1 MLRFL
6 HLVMH
11 FVGWMLVHSKAK
23 LQTVRERQVHVLN
36 VLSVLFGK
44 ISKTIYY
51 RAKVKKIKSSNVVGD
66 VQMEEIN
73 IFFLELRKP
82 LWILKN
88 RWDLVENMKKR
99 FLQP

>member
-1 MLRFL
+1 
-6 HLVMH
+6 MH
-11 FVGWMLVHSKAK
+11 FVGWMLVHSEAK

-36 VLSVLFGK
+36 ILSVLFGK

>member
-11 FVGWMLVHSKAK
+11 FVGWMLVHSEAK